1 MFREMPML
9 GVSAMMLHHL
19 IVTFKTVSV
28 CQPVSLT
35 RLAAKSASQRYLF
48 GALFARCASCAF
60 FVRFAWTGHAG
71 AKSSPRSLAH

>member
-1 MFREMPML
+1 ML

-48 GALFARCASCAF
+48 GALFARCAF